1 MYRGHIAHVTGCSN
15 RLSFFSLLTNFCF
28 RCIAAVED
36 RRTNKNGKN
45 ESDGVNAG
53 KK

>member
-1 MYRGHIAHVTGCSN
+1 MYRGHIAHVTSCSN
-15 RLSFFSLLTNFCF
+15 RLGLFSLLTNLCF

-36 RRTNKNGKN
+36 GRTNKYGKN
-45 ESDGVNAG
+45 ESDGVNAC